1 MTSDFISED
10 IIKWNDVRNNLFHS
24 FNISEEDYIESYGYL
39 VCLYIGKKWAFWNS
53 FRLFLHS
60 MQIFELD
67 VSELRT
73 PVMKELTK
81 LQICNSFFKE
91 IDCKLLD
98 IGTVWLVQ
106 CRYTAHSLNQCM
118 LCMAWKRISWM
129 SQVLLGAADK

>member
-1 MTSDFISED
+1 
-10 IIKWNDVRNNLFHS
+10 
-24 FNISEEDYIESYGYL
+24 
-39 VCLYIGKKWAFWNS
+39 
-53 FRLFLHS
+53 

-98 IGTVWLVQ
+98 IGTV
-106 CRYTAHSLNQCM
+106 
-118 LCMAWKRISWM
+118 
-129 SQVLLGAADK
+129 